1 VAFDEFGGEGAL
13 TGTTE
18 AVLSPRLAGPSFVSA
33 LSTVHGPAVPVVL
46 LAFALTWFL
55 REIRLRG
62 HADTAVEPVE
72 PAVSI

>member
-1 VAFDEFGGEGAL
+1 VAFDEFGGEGVL

-18 AVLSPRLAGPSFVSA
+18 AVLSPWLAGPYFVSA
-33 LSTVHGPAVPVVL
+33 LSTVLESAVPVVL

-55 REIRLRG
+55 RENRLRG
-62 HADTAVEPVE
+62 NPNTAVEPVE

>member
-1 VAFDEFGGEGAL
+1 
-13 TGTTE
+13 
-18 AVLSPRLAGPSFVSA
+18 VSA
-33 LSTVHGPAVPVVL
+33 LSTVLESAVPVVL